1 MGTLLLVK
9 AQMYCHGEN
18 SSNIS
23 CAGEQLCSMW
33 WNVGGFLH
41 WVRQDRAV
49 RGWGV
54 ISSRAFLLP
63 NSEFCRKKCKASVWK
78 KRSVIPELLHCLA

>member
-9 AQMYCHGEN
+9 AEMYCHGEN

-41 WVRQDRAV
+41 WVRQDEAV
-49 RGWGV
+49 GV
-54 ISSRAFLLP
+54 GSNKQQGFPSS
-63 NSEFCRKKCKASVWK
+63 
-78 KRSVIPELLHCLA
+78 EL

>member
-9 AQMYCHGEN
+9 AEMYCRGEN

-33 WNVGGFLH
+33 WHVGGFLH
-41 WVRQDRAV
+41 RVGRDGAP
-49 RGWGV
+49 RGWGAA
-54 ISSRAFLLP
+54 SSGALLPP
-63 NSEFCRKKCKASVWK
+63 NSEFCSETGRNWVEE
-78 KRSVIPELLHCLA
+78 RSTILKLRAACH

>member
-18 SSNIS
+18 SRNIS
-23 CAGEQLCSMW
+23 RAGEQLCSMW

-41 WVRQDRAV
+41 PVRWDGAGT
-49 RGWGV
+49 GWGAL
-54 ISSRAFLLP
+54 SSRAFLLP
-63 NSEFCRKKCKASVWK
+63 NSESCRKKCEASEWKAEV
-78 KRSVIPELLHCLA
+78 

>member
-9 AQMYCHGEN
+9 AQMYCQGEN

-41 WVRQDRAV
+41 RVRQDGAI
-49 RGWGV
+49 RGWGAV
-54 ISSRAFLLP
+54 SSRAFLPL
-63 NSEFCRKKCKASVWK
+63 NSEFCRKKCKPFGWK

>member
-9 AQMYCHGEN
+9 AQIYCHGEN

-41 WVRQDRAV
+41 RVRRDGAL
-49 RGWGV
+49 RGWGA
-54 ISSRAFLLP
+54 ISSRAFLLL
-63 NSEFCRKKCKASVWK
+63 NSEFCRKKCKASACK
-78 KRSVIPELLHCLA
+78 KQRDP